1 MPKNKLK
8 DYLHLH
14 FIVFIWGFTAVLG
27 KLITIDA
34 IPLVWFR
41 LSIAAITLYI
51 YLLFQKV
58 NFKIDLKAF
67 ILFLIGGFLIG
78 LHWIAF
84 FYAIKIS
91 SVSVTLATLAT
102 GALFTSILEPLFLK
116 RKFQFY
122 EIILSLLTVFGIII
136 IFNVKPEYGLGIV
149 IALIAAFLSA
159 LFAVVNATFVK
170 NYDARIISFYEL
182 VFAVVLISIIL
193 LFNNGFHLQ
202 FFNLSLNNWIFII
215 ILGSICTAYAL
226 TASTN
231 LLKKIS
237 PFTMMLTVNLEPV
250 YGILLAL
257 IVFGSDERMEN
268 SFYYG
273 AILIFIGVILN
284 GIIKSK
290 YQTPNCSK

>member
-1 MPKNKLK
+1 MPKSKLK

-41 LSIAAITLYI
+41 LSIATLVLYI
-51 YLLFQKV
+51 FLWYKKV
-58 NFKIDLKAF
+58 NFKIDLRAF
-67 ILFLIGGFLIG
+67 VLFIIGGFLIG

-102 GALFTSILEPLFLK
+102 GALFTSILEPIFFK
-116 RKFQFY
+116 TKFKFY
-122 EIILSLLTVFGIII
+122 EIILSLLTVIGIII
-136 IFNVKPEYGLGIV
+136 IFKVKPAYGLGI
-149 IALIAAFLSA
+149 IMALIAAFLSA

-170 NYDARIISFYEL
+170 NYDARVISFYEL
-182 VFAVVLISIIL
+182 FFAVLLITVIVF
-193 LFNNGFHLQ
+193 FNDGFSLQ
-202 FFNLSLNNWIFII
+202 YFNLSINNWIYIL
-215 ILGSICTAYAL
+215 ILGSVCTAYAL

-231 LLKKIS
+231 LLNRIS
-237 PFTMMLTVNLEPV
+237 AFTMMLTVNLEPV
-250 YGILLAL
+250 YGIILAL
-257 IVFGSDERMEN
+257 IVFGDDEKMET

-273 AILIFIGVILN
+273 AILIFVSVILN

-290 YQTPNCSK
+290 VKNIA